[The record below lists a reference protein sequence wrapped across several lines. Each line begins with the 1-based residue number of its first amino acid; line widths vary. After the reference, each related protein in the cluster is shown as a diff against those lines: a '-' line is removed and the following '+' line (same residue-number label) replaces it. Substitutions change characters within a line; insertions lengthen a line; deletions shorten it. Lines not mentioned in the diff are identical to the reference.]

1 MEADRRQFTDPG
13 DGKAEYTQLT
23 SPLPSLSAPPP
34 HPTGFLLI
42 ILTWLHLTRPKGKEP
57 ADVRAPGHRE
67 GKRAELGVCVVGGG
81 ASGRYIALK
90 ICSNEMRVP
99 GRCWTVTDAQSGILW
114 ATTIININIIIII
127 TTTLITVASIA
138 SIITSTTTDMPTC
151 CH

>member
-13 DGKAEYTQLT
+13 DAKAKYMQLT

-34 HPTGFLLI
+34 PPHWVSADEP
-42 ILTWLHLTRPKGKEP
+42 HLASPNS
-57 ADVRAPGHRE
+57 APGQGTCRCKGSWAQRRE
-67 GKRAELGVCVVGGG
+67 ESRAGGVCGGGG
-81 ASGRYIALK
+81 AGGRYIALK

-114 ATTIININIIIII
+114 AMTIININIIIII